1 MSSQNGVCSVKVY
14 LNEPLGSL
22 GKLHGINYPHGKSI
36 LPARVS
42 ATEPD
47 IASIY
52 SRRDLKTLIT
62 ATLTPGDEKRITEEI
77 YRSVN
82 SSHAPRTVIAGI
94 ELCAPPDMI
103 ASGDPDDYLALYSSY
118 EQIAGTLKRAF
129 PFLRIGGY
137 SVGDLYHLLDEP
149 EPKETPEAYFL
160 EHFLKYFSSDKHKT
174 ALDFLSCRICYDTV
188 AECRF
193 FTEYIAGKLADYGFR
208 DTRILISKWGTRGWS
223 DYDFV
228 SFLSA
233 MNAIGVSEGYLRSD
247 EFYNHVMAMY
257 KFMYRR
263 RGLNVYSENESDSNH
278 LAVLATHADYR
289 TALLIANRGEDA
301 FVNVKFDS
309 RLIGPYSMR
318 ANTYDRKLYSGDY
331 ASDAYVPV
339 KKDSVVMIEIY
350 KTHSKK

>member
-1 MSSQNGVCSVKVY
+1 MFSSTSVCSVKIY

-22 GKLHGINYPHGKSI
+22 GKLHGINYPQGKSI

-42 ATEPD
+42 ATDPNID
-47 IASIY
+47 TIY
-52 SRRDLKTLIT
+52 KRRDLKTLIT
-62 ATLTPGDEKRITEEI
+62 ANLIPGEEKRITEEI

-103 ASGDPDDYLALYSSY
+103 ASKDPDAFLSIYSAY
-118 EQIAGTLKRAF
+118 EQIAGTLKHAF

-137 SVGDLYHLLDEP
+137 SVGDFYHLIDEP
-149 EPKETPEAYFL
+149 EPEKTPEAYFF
-160 EHFLKYFSSDKHKT
+160 EHFLKYFSSDKHRT
-174 ALDFLSCRICYDTV
+174 ALDFLSCRICYDTA

-247 EFYNHVMAMY
+247 EFYNHVLAMY
-257 KFMYRR
+257 RFMYQR
-263 RGLNVYSENESDSNH
+263 RGLNVYSENESENNR

-289 TALLIANRGEDA
+289 TTLLIANRGDDTE
-301 FVNVKFDS
+301 VKVKFDS

-318 ANTYDRKLYSGDY
+318 ANTYNKKLYSGDY
-331 ASDAYVPV
+331 SPDTCITV
-339 KKDSVVMIEIY
+339 KRDSVVMLEIY
-350 KTHSKK
+350 KTARKR